1 MVIYAVFPKYPPLF
15 SAVAA
20 AYEKPRWPLPDN
32 SGEKQQKAR
41 RKAVREGGL
50 LHRVVQIPPSPIF
63 SLDKYPHRVY
73 TEPIKHGRTL
83 PMSCCETGKTKD
95 RSQAEV
101 RRLMNRLSRV
111 EGQIRGLKEMLQSDA
126 YCIDIL
132 VQVSAA
138 TAALNSFSKELLGT
152 HIKTCVAENI
162 RQGNDE
168 VVDELV
174 CVLQRLMR

>member
-101 RRLMNRLSRV
+101 RRLMNRRSRSQGEMRV
-111 EGQIRGLKEMLQSDA
+111 SWRLTPPEIWHIRLRRKKTKFCSIRWRSCLRTARDMS
-126 YCIDIL
+126 I
-132 VQVSAA
+132 VS
-138 TAALNSFSKELLGT
+138 
-152 HIKTCVAENI
+152 
-162 RQGNDE
+162 
-168 VVDELV
+168 
-174 CVLQRLMR
+174 VLPWERRETSCCR

>member
-1 MVIYAVFPKYPPLF
+1 
-15 SAVAA
+15 
-20 AYEKPRWPLPDN
+20 
-32 SGEKQQKAR
+32 
-41 RKAVREGGL
+41 
-50 LHRVVQIPPSPIF
+50 
-63 SLDKYPHRVY
+63 
-73 TEPIKHGRTL
+73 
-83 PMSCCETGKTKD
+83 MSCCCETGKTKD

-101 RRLMNRLSRV
+101 RRLMNRLSRI
-111 EGQIRGLKEMLQSDA
+111 EGQVRGLKEMLRGDA

-152 HIKTCVAENI
+152 HIKTCVADNI

-174 CVLQRLMR
+174 CVLQKLMR